1 MNETLAYT
9 AAALAAAAAT
19 WPLARRRLELSLAKH
34 PSLAGHSR
42 LAKRVAALVPVSYT
56 HLTLPTSDLV

>member
-19 WPLARRRLELSLAKH
+19 WPLARRRLELSLSFSNFPPLERPA
-34 PSLAGHSR
+34 
-42 LAKRVAALVPVSYT
+42 VAAAADT
-56 HLTLPTSDLV
+56 ARAH